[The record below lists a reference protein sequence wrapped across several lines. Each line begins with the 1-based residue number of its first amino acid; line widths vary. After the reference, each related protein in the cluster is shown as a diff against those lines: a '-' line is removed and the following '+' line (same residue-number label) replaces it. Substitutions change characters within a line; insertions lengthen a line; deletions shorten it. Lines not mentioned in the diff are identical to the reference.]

1 MFATNIA
8 AMNAARK
15 NFGKTWQEFAYV
27 EKVDGQFTVQH
38 RAPMDRSAA
47 WEALISPVE
56 GAFSFPTLA
65 STSDVEMATNA
76 ENFKP
81 QAAHHGKNIA
91 AFFASRPQN
100 SADVDSDESEE
111 FDADL
116 EQNLADKMANNAAFE
131 DAVNGTKV
139 KPWIHQSTIDKP
151 VKAVWHV
158 ADEMIAQAAAAGEP
172 RPSRKA
178 VQDECVR
185 RGIASGTA
193 RTQYQAWKKAT
204 DATLANMEA
213 AAAASAR
220 FNR

>member
-38 RAPMDRSAA
+38 RAPIDRSAA

-56 GAFSFPTLA
+56 GAFSFPTERSESAIRAQVA
-65 STSDVEMATNA
+65 SDMRA
-76 ENFKP
+76 KM
-81 QAAHHGKNIA
+81 A

-100 SADVDSDESEE
+100 SGSESEVESDESEE

-116 EQNLADKMANNAAFE
+116 AQDLADKMANNAAFE
-131 DAVNGTKV
+131 DAANGTKVV

-158 ADEMIAQAAAAGEP
+158 ADEMIAKAAAEGEP
-172 RPSRKA
+172 RPSRKMI
-178 VQDECVR
+178 QDECVR

-193 RTQYQAWKKAT
+193 RTQYQAWKKAN

-213 AAAASAR
+213 AAIASAR
-220 FNR
+220 FNQ